1 MFPIRHSLFIPP
13 TRAWH
18 IRQVGVDWPARRH
31 YYLLGTHA
39 GARSCLPSQD
49 LYSYSPARFASPL
62 HRRRTAHQLRRP
74 RWPRSALR
82 SRPKFFLRASSA
94 IRAQGARKETAS
106 LSRPISR
113 NAWRAAAKSRTTAPT
128 TKKADVLSGPT
139 GSGGGARPPRRRRG
153 RCLAFH
159 KVAKEAR
166 QLGPILKRRVRG
178 ILHTLLWRFAA
189 ALVWPAGT
197 ISRSLEPR
205 VSLHERFDLFLGDD
219 NRALAITEPLQKD

>member
-31 YYLLGTHA
+31 YYLLDTHA
-39 GARSCLPSQD
+39 WSPIVLAKPRLVLVFAGLICFTLASTPHGAS
-49 LYSYSPARFASPL
+49 AA
-62 HRRRTAHQLRRP
+62 TAEVAKKC
-74 RWPRSALR
+74 SALTAKVFPPR
-82 SRPKFFLRASSA
+82 VIGNPGAGSA
-94 IRAQGARKETAS
+94 KETAS

-178 ILHTLLWRFAA
+178 ILET
-189 ALVWPAGT
+189 
-197 ISRSLEPR
+197 
-205 VSLHERFDLFLGDD
+205 
-219 NRALAITEPLQKD
+219 

>member
-1 MFPIRHSLFIPP
+1 MANGIRWAEALFDVPYSPFVIHSSNSRLAHSPGRRGLAGAPSLLFARHPCLEP
-13 TRAWH
+13 DRACQAKTCTR
-18 IRQVGVDWPARRH
+18 IRRLDLLHPCIDAARRI
-31 YYLLGTHA
+31 
-39 GARSCLPSQD
+39 SCDGRGGQEVLC
-49 LYSYSPARFASPL
+49 
-62 HRRRTAHQLRRP
+62 AHGQ
-74 RWPRSALR
+74 S
-82 SRPKFFLRASSA
+82 FSSA
-94 IRAQGARKETAS
+94 RHRQSGRRAARKETAS

-178 ILHTLLWRFAA
+178 ILET
-189 ALVWPAGT
+189 
-197 ISRSLEPR
+197 
-205 VSLHERFDLFLGDD
+205 
-219 NRALAITEPLQKD
+219 